1 MSFSCR
7 CRLIRN
13 LLPLSLLALSTAV
26 HAETKSTVVSDPRPV
41 AEAVARLEA
50 LYGFPVTYEDP
61 PYVDDS
67 EITDVTDKVQGSRQ
81 NGKRVLIPK
90 GGSFTFTFD
99 LPAAGAYP
107 GGGLRLSATAAGD
120 VIAGMLQS
128 YASTRDEDMFTVT
141 RSDRLFHVVPTH
153 FINQSGKPESLTP
166 LLSTELT
173 VSPKSRTGVDLVG
186 EICRSLS
193 QAAGQSVVIGN
204 VPSSL
209 LANHP
214 TTITASSEPARA
226 VLSRLLQEFDI
237 PLSWQLFYDP
247 GLRLYVLNIHSVNP
261 GNR

>member
-1 MSFSCR
+1 MSFS

-13 LLPLSLLALSTAV
+13 LLPWSLFALSTTV
-26 HAETKSTVVSDPRPV
+26 HAESKSTVVSDPRPL
-41 AEAVARLEA
+41 AKAVAQLEA
-50 LYGFPVTYEDP
+50 LCGFPVTYEDP
-61 PYVDDS
+61 PYVHDS
-67 EITDVTDKVQGSRQ
+67 EITDVTDKVQGARQ

-99 LPAAGAYP
+99 LPAAGGYP
-107 GGGLRLSATAAGD
+107 GGGLRLSATAAED
-120 VIAGMLQS
+120 VIASMLQS
-128 YASTRDEDMFTVT
+128 YAATRNENMFAVT

-153 FINQSGKPESLTP
+153 FINRSGKPEPLTP

-173 VSPKSRTGVDLVG
+173 VSPKSRTGVDLVS

-193 QAAGQSVVIGN
+193 LATGQTVVVGN

-214 TTITASSEPARA
+214 TTITASNEPARA

-247 GLRLYVLNIHSVNP
+247 GFRLYVLNIHSVTP
-261 GNR
+261 ANR

>member
-1 MSFSCR
+1 MSIS

-13 LLPLSLLALSTAV
+13 LLPLFLLALSTTV
-26 HAETKSTVVSDPRPV
+26 HAESKSTVVSDSRPV
-41 AEAVARLEA
+41 AKAVAQLEA

-61 PYVDDS
+61 PYVHDS
-67 EITDVTDKVQGSRQ
+67 EIADVTDKVQGARQ

-99 LPAAGAYP
+99 LPSAGAYP
-107 GGGLRLSATAAGD
+107 GRGLLLSATAAED
-120 VIAGMLQS
+120 VIANMLQS
-128 YASTRDEDMFTVT
+128 YAAANGNTFIVS
-141 RSDRLFHVVPTH
+141 RSDRLFHVVPTR
-153 FINQSGKPESLTP
+153 FINRSGKPEQLTP

-173 VSPKSRTGVDLVG
+173 ISPKSRTGVDLVS

-193 QAAGQSVVIGN
+193 LATGQTVVVGN

-237 PLSWQLFYDP
+237 PLSWQLLYDP
-247 GLRLYVLNIHSVNP
+247 GLRLYVLNIHAVTPS
-261 GNR
+261 NR